1 MTLPPDNFIAVLIS
15 SFGILLCLS
24 VGGSLFFRKDG
35 IKQANLFLGLLL
47 VLYSFTLLNLLMAMT
62 GVFSTYQQLYFLPL
76 AFSWSV
82 GPLFYFFVRSRI
94 QPTFTFR
101 RKHLIHFVL
110 PAVQFLFYASI
121 GFRSVAFKS
130 WMWQQVIQPY
140 VQYLEGSLTVVLGGG
155 YLLAAIRLINREV
168 PVALWKHPIC
178 RWLRRF
184 ALALLVLLSVS
195 ALYDL
200 ADWVLWN
207 GFQYNLY
214 NTPWAD
220 FPLKMSYAAIS
231 IFIGYNAFV
240 HQNQALITPG
250 YFKDGTEN
258 HLEERI
264 QELMA
269 KQQVFLDPELKL
281 EGLAKMLGVS
291 KNKLSQF
298 FSANGE
304 SFRSFIN
311 RRRVDYF
318 LALVE
323 EGKHQQLSI
332 LGLAYESG
340 FNSKASFNR
349 VFKALKGQ
357 TPSAYISEH
366 LSSGR

>member
-1 MTLPPDNFIAVLIS
+1 MNLPPDNFIAVLIS
-15 SFGILLCLS
+15 SFGILLCFS
-24 VGGSLFFRKDG
+24 VGSCLFFRKDG
-35 IKQANLFLGLLL
+35 IKQANIFLGLLL
-47 VLYSFTLLNLLMAMT
+47 VLYSLTLLNLLMAMT
-62 GVFSTYQQLYFLPL
+62 GVYSTYQHLYFLPL
-76 AFSWSV
+76 AFSWSI

-94 QPTFTFR
+94 QPSFTFR

-110 PAVQFLFYASI
+110 PAMQFLFYASI

-130 WMWQQVIQPY
+130 WIWEQVVQPY
-140 VQYLEGSLTVVLGGG
+140 VQYLEGGLTVVLGVG
-155 YLLAAIRLINREV
+155 YLIASVRLINREV

-184 ALALLVLLSVS
+184 AVSLLVLLSVS
-195 ALYDL
+195 TLYDL

-240 HQNQALITPG
+240 HQNQALITPN
-250 YFKDGTEN
+250 YFKGGAESELGD
-258 HLEERI
+258 RVR
-264 QELMA
+264 ELMVM
-269 KQQVFLDPELKL
+269 QQVFLDPELKL
-281 EGLAKMLGVS
+281 ETLAKMLGIS
-291 KNKLSQF
+291 KNKLSKF

-304 SFRSFIN
+304 SFRSYIN
-311 RRRVDYF
+311 KQRVAYF

-332 LGLAYESG
+332 LGLAFESG

-349 VFKALKGQ
+349 VFKEIKGQ
-357 TPSAYISEH
+357 TPTAYI
-366 LSSGR
+366 RAD